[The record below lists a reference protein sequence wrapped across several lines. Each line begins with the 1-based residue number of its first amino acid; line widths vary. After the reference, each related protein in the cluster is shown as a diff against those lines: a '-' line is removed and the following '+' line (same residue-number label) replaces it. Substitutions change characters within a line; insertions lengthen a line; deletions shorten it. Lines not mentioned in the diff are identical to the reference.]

1 MRLTITNMKLPTSV
15 KIAGQRI
22 KIKVGKLEE
31 AYGQYEHEN
40 RIIWISNTL
49 KDERSNLT
57 TLRHEMLE
65 ASLLISG
72 VGWLEKYD
80 QEAIVRCVDE
90 IFWPAWES
98 LNLK

>member
-1 MRLTITNMKLPTSV
+1 MKLPTSV
-15 KIAGQRI
+15 KIAGQRV
-22 KIKVGKLEE
+22 KIKVGKLED
-31 AYGQYEHEN
+31 AYGQYEHDN
-40 RIIWISNTL
+40 RVIWISNTI
-49 KDERSNLT
+49 KDNRVIIT
-57 TLRHEMLE
+57 TLRHEILE

-90 IFWPAWES
+90 IFWTAWES

>member
-1 MRLTITNMKLPTSV
+1 MKLPSSV
-15 KIAGQRI
+15 KIAGQKV
-22 KIKVGKLEE
+22 KIKVGKLED
-31 AYGQYEHEN
+31 AYGQYEHDN
-40 RIIWISNTL
+40 RVIWISNTI
-49 KDERSNLT
+49 KDERIMIT
-57 TLRHEMLE
+57 TLRHEILE

-98 LNLK
+98 LKLI

>member
-1 MRLTITNMKLPTSV
+1 MKLPSSV
-15 KIAGQRI
+15 KIAGQKV

-31 AYGQYEHEN
+31 TYGQYEHDN
-40 RIIWISNTL
+40 RVIWISNTI
-49 KDERSNLT
+49 KDERIMIT

-98 LNLK
+98 LKLI

>member
-1 MRLTITNMKLPTSV
+1 MKLPTSV

-49 KDERSNLT
+49 KDERAILT

>member
-1 MRLTITNMKLPTSV
+1 MRLPRSV
-15 KIAGQRI
+15 KIAGQSI

-31 AYGQYEHEN
+31 AYGQYEHDN
-40 RIIWISNTL
+40 RAIWISNTI
-49 KDERSNLT
+49 KDERVIIT
-57 TLRHEMLE
+57 TLRHEILE

-98 LNLK
+98 LNLN

>member
-1 MRLTITNMKLPTSV
+1 MKLPTSV

-22 KIKVGKLEE
+22 KIKTGKLEE
-31 AYGQYEHEN
+31 AFGQYEHDN
-40 RIIWISNTL
+40 RTIWISGTL
-49 KDERSNLT
+49 KDERTIVT
-57 TLRHEMLE
+57 TLRHEVLE

-98 LNLK
+98 IKL

>member
-1 MRLTITNMKLPTSV
+1 MKLPTSV

-31 AYGQYEHEN
+31 SYGQYEHEN

-49 KDERSNLT
+49 KDERSILT

>member
-1 MRLTITNMKLPTSV
+1 MKLPSSV
-15 KIAGQRI
+15 KIAGQKV

-31 AYGQYEHEN
+31 TYGQYEHDN
-40 RIIWISNTL
+40 RVIWISNTI
-49 KDERSNLT
+49 KDERIMIT
-57 TLRHEMLE
+57 TLRHEILE

-98 LNLK
+98 LKSI

>member
-1 MRLTITNMKLPTSV
+1 MKLPTSV

>member
-1 MRLTITNMKLPTSV
+1 MKLPTSV
-15 KIAGQRI
+15 KIAGQRV

-31 AYGQYEHEN
+31 AYGQYEHET

-49 KDERSNLT
+49 KDERVILT

-80 QEAIVRCVDE
+80 QEAIVRCADE

-98 LNLK
+98 LSLK